1 MSSLKKVNPILPDEL
16 INLIMCYTSSNTNTV
31 FKDNEFV
38 RYAINNMNEIIT
50 EEDGTEYL
58 YEKYCF
64 AQSYFIAISYFIEIS
79 PKDEDHFIKN
89 NIYNYAMMDEDYVDT
104 LNEYNRNH

>member
-16 INLIMCYTSSNTNTV
+16 INLIMCYTSSNTNTI

-38 RYAINNMNEIIT
+38 KYAINNMNVIIT

-58 YEKYCF
+58 YEKYSF
-64 AQSYFIAISYFIEIS
+64 AQSYFIAKSYFIEIS
-79 PKDEDHFIKN
+79 PMDEDHFIKS

-104 LNEYNRNH
+104 LN

>member
-16 INLIMCYTSSNTNTV
+16 INLIMCYTSSNTNTI

-38 RYAINNMNEIIT
+38 KYAINNMNVIIT

-58 YEKYCF
+58 YEKYSF
-64 AQSYFIAISYFIEIS
+64 AQSYFIAISA
-79 PKDEDHFIKN
+79 KDEDHFIKS
-89 NIYNYAMMDEDYVDT
+89 NIYNYAMMDEHYVDT
-104 LNEYNRNH
+104 KNEYNRYH